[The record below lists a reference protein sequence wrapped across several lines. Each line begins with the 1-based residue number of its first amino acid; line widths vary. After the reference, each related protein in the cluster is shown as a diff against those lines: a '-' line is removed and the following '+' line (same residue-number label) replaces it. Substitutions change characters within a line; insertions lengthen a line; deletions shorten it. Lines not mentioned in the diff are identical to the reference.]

1 MQRVRFRRR
10 NTLEKP
16 TVLIIGS
23 FPPEV
28 DAAFA
33 AGLTV
38 RSAPV
43 TLPAAALPAALAGCD
58 ALLVPAVYRVDGAAI
73 RALPDCVR
81 AIATY
86 SVGYDHVDLAA
97 ARARGLAVL
106 NTPDVLTD
114 ATAETALF
122 LLLGAARRATES
134 IGLIRSRAW
143 KGWSPT
149 QLLGVELAGKA
160 LGIFGMGRI
169 GRGIARRARGF
180 GMTIHYSN
188 RNRLS
193 PALEEGAVFHA
204 DPEAMLGV
212 VDALALACPSTPQT
226 RGFLDSRRLG
236 LMRRGALVVNIARGD
251 VVVDDDLIDAL
262 QTGHIRGAGL
272 DVFTNEPNLHPG
284 YFKLPNL
291 FMLPHIGSSTIEA
304 RVGMATLLID
314 SLGELLAGGAPANN
328 LA

>member
-1 MQRVRFRRR
+1 
-10 NTLEKP
+10 
-16 TVLIIGS
+16 
-23 FPPEV
+23 
-28 DAAFA
+28 
-33 AGLTV
+33 
-38 RSAPV
+38 
-43 TLPAAALPAALAGCD
+43 
-58 ALLVPAVYRVDGAAI
+58 
-73 RALPDCVR
+73 VR

-188 RNRLS
+188 RNRLA
-193 PALEEGAVFHA
+193 PALEEGAIFHA
-204 DPEAMLGV
+204 DPEAMLAA
-212 VDALALACPSTPQT
+212 VDALALACPSTPET

-251 VVVDDDLIDAL
+251 VVVDEDLIDAL